1 MAQGLGEN
9 LAINIGV
16 NVTGLPQVQQ
26 VQTRMTGLNKTIQR
40 STSQYNANAV
50 ATNKWAKGALQQ
62 AGYQVGDFAV
72 QITGGTNALQALGQQ
87 GSQFLGIFGPFGA
100 VLGAALAI
108 ASAVGVAF
116 SKMGEAANGAS
127 EDVKSLSAALNDV
140 ESAAS
145 LTGQKFNEYLTEEF
159 ELASEAIQGMV
170 ERLNRLRL
178 EGLQASIGKVFE
190 ESSDS
195 LTGMRESFDEIE
207 SYLGDERGAFQ
218 LLGRQRQAEF
228 EDAFGLTSDQF
239 GTFLENIEN
248 VKSSANFDDLVE
260 SISILES
267 HLNSINARELEDFR
281 DNLVETLDSESVFR
295 RIRESAEDA
304 RVEIAELGTTALSAA
319 EAMFLIQKGVLP
331 PQAKE
336 DLRIIDSTYE
346 VIRKLNQEMAQTG
359 DEILDSAKVAELG
372 TTALSAAEAMLL
384 IQKGVLPPQAR
395 EDLGII
401 DSTYEVIR
409 KLNQEM
415 AETGHE
421 IAELGKTALSAAEA
435 MFLIQKGVL
444 PPQAREDLGIIDST
458 YEVIS
463 KLNQEMAQTG
473 DEILDSA
480 KGASDLADELQRAA
494 NAVMNIKTSAFSR
507 LEGLQAEVRGRTRGL
522 GDEQIRIMQAARS
535 AELAAKERGVEDA
548 PELAAIA
555 SEAASIE
562 RQIIAA
568 ESALSLFGQTGS
580 GAMSNV
586 ANATQG
592 ALGIMEGMFDEL
604 DAIVENVSKTI
615 EGSLTSG
622 FMSMID
628 GTKTVKDAFGDM
640 ARAII
645 AELYEVLVV
654 QRLVGSVKEG
664 TGIAGAIGTALGF
677 RASGGQVTGNKPYI
691 VGERGPEMV
700 VPSRNAH
707 VVPNNKMG
715 GGGGP
720 VQVVY
725 QFQGGVTEADLGRA
739 LPLLV
744 ERTKREVVDAVQ
756 RGGSVARVFR

>member
-16 NVTGLPQVQQ
+16 NVTGLPQIQQ

-40 STSQYNANAV
+40 STSQYNANVV

-72 QITGGTNALQALGQQ
+72 QVTGGTNALQALGQQ

-127 EDVKSLSAALNDV
+127 ENVKSLSAALNDV

-145 LTGQKFNEYLTEEF
+145 LTGQQFNKYLTEEF
-159 ELASEAIQGMV
+159 EHASEAIQGMV
-170 ERLNRLRL
+170 DRLNRLRL

-195 LTGMRESFDEIE
+195 LAGMRESFDEIE

-218 LLGRQRQAEF
+218 RLGGERQADF

-239 GTFLENIEN
+239 GKFLENIEN
-248 VKSSANFDDLVE
+248 VKSSANFDELVE
-260 SISILES
+260 SISILEN
-267 HLNSINARELEDFR
+267 HLNSINAGELEDFR

-304 RVEIAELGTTALSAA
+304 RVEI
-319 EAMFLIQKGVLP
+319 
-331 PQAKE
+331 
-336 DLRIIDSTYE
+336 
-346 VIRKLNQEMAQTG
+346 
-359 DEILDSAKVAELG
+359 AELG

-415 AETGHE
+415 AETGDE
-421 IAELGKTALSAAEA
+421 AGKTVNKAAPLAEILSA
-435 MFLIQKGVL
+435 
-444 PPQAREDLGIIDST
+444 
-458 YEVIS
+458 
-463 KLNQEMAQTG
+463 
-473 DEILDSA
+473 
-480 KGASDLADELQRAA
+480 
-494 NAVMNIKTSAFSR
+494 
-507 LEGLQAEVRGRTRGL
+507 
-522 GDEQIRIMQAARS
+522 
-535 AELAAKERGVEDA
+535 
-548 PELAAIA
+548 
-555 SEAASIE
+555 
-562 RQIIAA
+562 AA
-568 ESALSLFGQTGS
+568 ESAALLARRLSAAPGFLQNMTNQAAIMQAETLAIAMGLDQSAASAAAFRKQRELHYGLESIAHYEQRQIAQERINDEVRQFEANQNITDSLTKMRDRFNDVGAAGG

-592 ALGIMEGMFDEL
+592 TLGIMEGMFDEL
-604 DAIVENVSKTI
+604 DAIGENVSKTI

-628 GTKTVKDAFGDM
+628 GTKTVKDAFSDM

-645 AELYEVLVV
+645 SDLYEVLVV